1 MTGAQG
7 MPGPA
12 ETEEN
17 SAQVQEVPA
26 LVSDSDVGNGSDKE
40 TEVQE
45 VREVMAMASLDTAED
60 MVPEVANTESRHT
73 LKKCGKLFDSKKK
86 LRAQ

>member
-1 MTGAQG
+1 MDPQRAK
-7 MPGPA
+7 
-12 ETEEN
+12 
-17 SAQVQEVPA
+17 VRDVPYFA
-26 LVSDSDVGNGSDKE
+26 RR
-40 TEVQE
+40 
-45 VREVMAMASLDTAED
+45 REVMAMASLDTAED